1 MKTVWLWLLLAQ
13 TAAAGHD
20 LVPGTVVSLAA
31 PELFPVYSS
40 AVLEQHRLVFNLTLE
55 PETEVRLLIDPP
67 GTEAGSTEAPYGRIG
82 PTGDDIFVQFE
93 GAEQAV
99 SFRKWLADEHGVELM
114 FVAPGD

>member
-1 MKTVWLWLLLAQ
+1 MKTFWFWLLLAQ
-13 TAAAGHD
+13 TVSAGHD

-40 AVLEQHRLVFNLTLE
+40 AVLEQQQLVFNLTLE

-67 GTEAGSTEAPYGRIG
+67 GTAAGSTEAPYGRIG

-114 FVAPGD
+114 FVGPGK

>member
-1 MKTVWLWLLLAQ
+1 MKTLWLWLLLVQ
-13 TAAAGHD
+13 TVSAGHD

-40 AVLEQHRLVFNLTLE
+40 AVLEDHRLVFNLALE

-93 GAEQAV
+93 GSEQAV
-99 SFRKWLADEHGVELM
+99 SFRKWLADEHGVELT

>member
-1 MKTVWLWLLLAQ
+1 MKTFWLLLLLAQ

-40 AVLEQHRLVFNLTLE
+40 AVLEQQRLVFNLTLE

-67 GTEAGSTEAPYGRIG
+67 GTAAGSTEAPYGRIG

-114 FVAPGD
+114 LVTPED